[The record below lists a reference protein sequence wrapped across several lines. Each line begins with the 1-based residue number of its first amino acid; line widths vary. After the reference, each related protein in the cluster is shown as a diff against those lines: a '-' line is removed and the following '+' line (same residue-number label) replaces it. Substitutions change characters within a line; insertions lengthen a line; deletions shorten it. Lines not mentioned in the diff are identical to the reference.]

1 MKKGTIKKFG
11 LQDSKLEKNRLMQGK
26 KTGGRVVG
34 TPNKITIELR
44 KTLKGIVAGELEA
57 LPTTFEQL
65 QPKERLEL
73 LVRLLPFCM
82 PKVESISGVYDT
94 GWRDLDDE
102 N

>member
-1 MKKGTIKKFG
+1 MKG
-11 LQDSKLEKNRLMQGK
+11 E
-26 KTGGRVVG
+26 KTGGRVAG

-65 QPKERLEL
+65 QPRERLEL
-73 LVRLLPFCM
+73 LIKLLPFCL
-82 PKVESISGVYDT
+82 PKVDSIGGTYDT
-94 GWRDLDDE
+94 GWRDLGDE